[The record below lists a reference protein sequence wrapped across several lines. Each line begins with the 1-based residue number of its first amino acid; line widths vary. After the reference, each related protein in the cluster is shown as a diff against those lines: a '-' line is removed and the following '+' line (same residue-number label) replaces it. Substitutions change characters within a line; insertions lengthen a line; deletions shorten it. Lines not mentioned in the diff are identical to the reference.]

1 MSASTPERV
10 DLSKYIESRLF
21 GERPHIRERRIPVAV
36 IAYQARANNWTIA
49 ETAWNFTLAEAE
61 VLAAMLYYQEH
72 QTEIDEQEAE
82 EIRLFEEMKR
92 VDGKS

>member
-1 MSASTPERV
+1 MMSASTPERV

-21 GERPHIRERRIPVAV
+21 GERPHIRERRIPIAV
-36 IAYQARANNWTIA
+36 VVYQARANNWTIA

-82 EIRLFEEMKR
+82 ETRLFEEN
-92 VDGKS
+92 S